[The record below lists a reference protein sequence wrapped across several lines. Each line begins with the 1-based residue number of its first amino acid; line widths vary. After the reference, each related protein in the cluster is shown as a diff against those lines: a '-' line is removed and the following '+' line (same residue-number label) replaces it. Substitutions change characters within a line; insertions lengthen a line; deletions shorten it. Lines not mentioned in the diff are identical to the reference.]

1 MRLSDIAMYRAIQ
14 AGINDPH
21 IFKAIFLAG
30 GPGSGKCLGEN
41 VPVML
46 HEGVAIRA
54 KDVRVGD
61 KLMGDDGTPRNVVRV
76 SHEQGPM
83 VCIIPVKGDNF
94 ECGENH
100 ILVIDIPHHTKE
112 SGIGQSPEY
121 ETIEMD
127 IQQYLDMSNSFKDK
141 AKLIRTNNEF
151 KSVRHT
157 GFTVEK
163 IGKGTYC
170 SIETDGNHRHLLGD
184 FTITHNS
191 FIARQMFSGQGL
203 KFLNSDAAFEFLLK
217 QRGLSFDIDPD
228 NEEEYAQQ
236 MKARGRAKHLAAMQK
251 VGWINGML
259 GLVLDGTGKDFAKIK
274 AAREGLEA
282 IGYDTGMVFVNTS
295 KEVAIQR
302 NQERQ
307 RSVPEEVVL
316 KGWKAVQDNMGKFQ
330 TLFGTQNFF
339 IVDNSE
345 KLDAAGIRD
354 LSTQLHR
361 TAMKWLA
368 KPLKNPVGQM
378 TAKVLRETG
387 GKTMADLPQA
397 VEEISKA
404 ASIRYATFI
413 DHHLAEMDRAAAK
426 TCVNGSCQACK
437 GCLAK
442 SEQWVCGKCRA
453 EIKGYLGE
461 DYIDPNGPSWFAKVM
476 RRLPLVRFSP
486 YSW

>member
-21 IFKAIFLAG
+21 IFKAVFLAG
-30 GPGSGKCLGEN
+30 GPGSGK
-41 VPVML
+41 
-46 HEGVAIRA
+46 
-54 KDVRVGD
+54 
-61 KLMGDDGTPRNVVRV
+61 
-76 SHEQGPM
+76 
-83 VCIIPVKGDNF
+83 
-94 ECGENH
+94 
-100 ILVIDIPHHTKE
+100 
-112 SGIGQSPEY
+112 
-121 ETIEMD
+121 
-127 IQQYLDMSNSFKDK
+127 
-141 AKLIRTNNEF
+141 
-151 KSVRHT
+151 
-157 GFTVEK
+157 
-163 IGKGTYC
+163 
-170 SIETDGNHRHLLGD
+170 
-184 FTITHNS
+184 S
-191 FIARQMFSGQGL
+191 FIAKQMFGGQGL

-217 QRGLSFDIDPD
+217 QRGLSFDIDPG
-228 NEEEYAQQ
+228 NEEEYAKQ

-378 TAKVLRETG
+378 TVKVLRENG

-404 ASIRYATFI
+404 ASVRYATFI
-413 DHHLAEMDRAAAK
+413 DHHLAEMDRAAAAVSK
-426 TCVNGSCQACK
+426 GCRTGSCQACK
-437 GCLAK
+437 ACLK
-442 SEQWVCGKCRA
+442 KGEKWVCGGCRA
-453 EIKGYLGE
+453 EIKAYLGE
-461 DYIDPNGPSWFAKVM
+461 DYIDPNGPQWYAKVM